1 MNEDINLD
9 KDIPSNA
16 VSLYGQQDAMDDFPV
31 LKAFQ
36 QYIDSE
42 QAKARKRM
50 VMLSIFFGMLMAVV
64 VTFFI
69 ILLMNFSSRNQALND
84 RMLEY
89 VMKERERPGGS
100 AVVVQP
106 PQDNS
111 ALLSLSSKLD
121 EMQKK
126 LADSQ
131 AAAQKAAAEAAA
143 AQAQALKPKEQTAE
157 EREIERL
164 KALLAAE
171 KKQAAIEKEKKRKA
185 EIEAYRRKHYP
196 ELYQDDL
203 AVDEDDD
210 ELDEPVIIR
219 RPKVKRAVKRSVRET
234 KTEKKGV
241 DVESIDA
248 LLKEVDAIKYYD
260 EEEPDK
266 AKEPTKDKP
275 ATAPEVK
282 VVPEPQ
288 NPLFKTPAQKNN
300 SIPVE
305 IKGSSSSWSIP
316 LE

>member
-143 AQAQALKPKEQTAE
+143 AQARALKPKEQTAE

-171 KKQAAIEKEKKRKA
+171 KKQAAIDKEKKRKA

-196 ELYQDDL
+196 ELYQDDQDD
-203 AVDEDDD
+203 DEDD
-210 ELDEPVIIR
+210 ELDEPVIR
-219 RPKVKRAVKRSVRET
+219 RPKAKRAVKRSVRET

-260 EEEPDK
+260 EEEPK
-266 AKEPTKDKP
+266 
-275 ATAPEVK
+275 
-282 VVPEPQ
+282 PQ

>member
-143 AQAQALKPKEQTAE
+143 AQARALKPKEQTAE

-196 ELYQDDL
+196 ELYQDDQDD
-203 AVDEDDD
+203 DEDD

-260 EEEPDK
+260 EEEPK
-266 AKEPTKDKP
+266 
-275 ATAPEVK
+275 
-282 VVPEPQ
+282 PQ